1 MEKTSEI
8 KSTDSENIKKR
19 SEYFMEGF
27 NNFKSWI
34 EGEKDK
40 GLKGGELVMKNQG
53 SGDASTTLYLGYEN
67 RSLAKGLNDFHPEG
81 YDWYFQET
89 KYKDTGG
96 YSIGLSDELKDLL
109 LEYNIQIS
117 KEQLK

>member
-8 KSTDSENIKKR
+8 KSTDSENIKKH

-40 GLKGGELVMKNQG
+40 GLKGGELVMKN
-53 SGDASTTLYLGYEN
+53 
-67 RSLAKGLNDFHPEG
+67 
-81 YDWYFQET
+81 
-89 KYKDTGG
+89 
-96 YSIGLSDELKDLL
+96 
-109 LEYNIQIS
+109 
-117 KEQLK
+117 